1 MRTTPLSMIGP
12 GTYATKLILYDHT
25 LAAWQGA
32 LPPRDNRFVFRAI
45 LLGLMRLIGGKLLGP
60 DIQ

>member
-1 MRTTPLSMIGP
+1 MIGP

-45 LLGLMRLIGGKLLGP
+45 LLGLMRLIGGKLLAP